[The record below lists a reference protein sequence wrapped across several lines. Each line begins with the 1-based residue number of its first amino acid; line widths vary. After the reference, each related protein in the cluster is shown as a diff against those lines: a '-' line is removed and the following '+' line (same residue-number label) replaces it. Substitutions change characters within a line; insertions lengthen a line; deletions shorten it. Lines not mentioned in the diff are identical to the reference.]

1 MTYTFAIRALVKFNV
16 SNNSLCAAGAKTLA
30 EALKGNQI
38 MSEINLSN
46 NSLGKVGPGSA
57 ASADMSGVIAIS
69 DAIPTM
75 GALVKL
81 VMGDNKLKGA
91 EAGKALGDAIAVN
104 TVLKEL
110 DLSSPES
117 YNSDKSDAE
126 FAKAFSVGLGC
137 NGAMRNL
144 NISSNRLTAEG
155 AESLAEALK
164 AQQQLVC
171 DDGTPFQSKSV
182 LARSTCKH
190 CEKKKGAH
198 ATRGTLT
205 SVDASDNA
213 LTDKGKKALQQAAG
227 SR

>member
-1 MTYTFAIRALVKFNV
+1 
-16 SNNSLCAAGAKTLA
+16 
-30 EALKGNQI
+30 

-46 NSLGKVGPGSA
+46 NGLGKVGPGSA

-126 FAKAFSVGLGC
+126 FAKAFSVGLGA
-137 NGAMRNL
+137 NGALTSLNL
-144 NISSNRLTAEG
+144 AENWLYAEG
-155 AESLAEALK
+155 AKHVAAALPE
-164 AQQQLVC
+164 C
-171 DDGTPFQSKSV
+171 
-182 LARSTCKH
+182 R
-190 CEKKKGAH
+190 
-198 ATRGTLT
+198 
-205 SVDASDNA
+205 
-213 LTDKGKKALQQAAG
+213 
-227 SR
+227 